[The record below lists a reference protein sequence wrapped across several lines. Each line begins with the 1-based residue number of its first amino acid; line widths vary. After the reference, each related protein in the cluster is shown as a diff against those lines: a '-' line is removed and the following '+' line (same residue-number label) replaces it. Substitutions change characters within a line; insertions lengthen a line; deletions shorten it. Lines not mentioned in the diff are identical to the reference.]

1 MDIRRFV
8 PGEMAAAE
16 RGGFLRTLAGIPC
29 KNEQGEGIGAAYIK
43 RRLRDLRDDVWYGR
57 EDGVRRRVREVIVLY
72 TARYTRSGVPV
83 ATAYALVC
91 DGGPMFHRL
100 RQAHVDKSVYLAM
113 LCGRGASHVLR
124 RLLEM
129 YTPRGV
135 AITLDALPHVVPYY
149 VRAKMPPTVMIDTKR
164 AFELS
169 LKLRAAPSEATV
181 ESMVRQIARGEAFV
195 PLAER
200 AYRGRA
206 PPEHS
211 YEVARM
217 VVLPESL
224 RGLTFA
230 QLCYKLPSELP
241 LASQAL
247 LSQLLTHTSR
257 PARATPSRR

>member
-1 MDIRRFV
+1 MDIRRFEL
-8 PGEMAAAE
+8 GHMAAAE

-29 KNEQGEGIGAAYIK
+29 KNEQNEGIGAAYIK
-43 RRLRDLRDDVWYGR
+43 RRLRDLRGDVWYGP
-57 EDGVRRRVREVIVLY
+57 EGGVRRRVREVLVLY
-72 TARYTRSGVPV
+72 TARYTRSGEPV

-100 RQAHVDKSVYLAM
+100 RQAHVDRSVYLAM
-113 LCGRGASHVLR
+113 LCGRGASHIVR
-124 RLLEM
+124 RLVEM
-129 YTPRGV
+129 YTRRGV
-135 AITLDALPHVVPYY
+135 AITLDALPHVVSYY
-149 VRAKMPPTVMIDTKR
+149 VRDKMPPTVMIDTKR

-181 ESMVRQIARGEAFV
+181 ASMVKQIAPGEAFV

-206 PPEHS
+206 SPDHS

-230 QLCYKLPSELP
+230 ELCYKLPSELP
-241 LASQAL
+241 ADARE
-247 LSQLLTHTSR
+247 LTHTSR